1 MDNKR
6 YDLSNVLITGA
17 SGNVGKTICSILK
30 QNKIK
35 YKRLSDYHKNKKFPL
50 ENIKL
55 VQKFQNSST

>member
-17 SGNVGKTICSILK
+17 SGNVGKTICSIFK

-35 YKRLSDYHKNKKFPL
+35 FKKLSHYH
-50 ENIKL
+50 
-55 VQKFQNSST
+55 